1 MAEERGLSRINAS
14 LVPPMWN
21 MSSDGVKAVQRIKD
35 RNDKSGVM
43 RYYSS
48 LPMKCRGKHKCI
60 YKESC
65 YLDGLEIEQKIDE
78 VCPIEV
84 ELILSYLQKY
94 TEEFQIEDI
103 NDPKNTT
110 IIGLLKDLIDMELQI
125 ERANKRLMEDGDY
138 LEDRVIAITE
148 GGEKIT
154 NKEINQHINFKI
166 KMQEKKM
173 KNKYIVRENSSGKTK
188 ELLMFAK
195 ENNLGVLEEVCPLSA
210 RMIVNPVSMRLEN
223 DRIKEIIAKLRVL
236 LQEA

>member
-1 MAEERGLSRINAS
+1 MAEERSIATKITAS

-21 MSSDGVKAVQRIKD
+21 MSSDGVKAVQRIKE

-48 LPMKCRGKHKCI
+48 LPMKCKGKHKCI

-65 YLDGLEIEQKIDE
+65 YLESIDLEQQIDQ

-103 NDPKNTT
+103 NDSKNTT

-138 LEDRVIAITE
+138 LEDRVIAVTE

-154 NKEINQHINFKI
+154 NKEINQHIHFKI
-166 KMQEKKM
+166 KMQEKKAQILDLLHATP
-173 KNKYIVRENSSGKTK
+173 KNK
-188 ELLMFAK
+188 AK
-195 ENNLGVLEEVCPLSA
+195 EQESKSFDPSTYA
-210 RMIVNPVSMRLEN
+210 
-223 DRIKEIIAKLRVL
+223 KEILAKAR
-236 LQEA
+236 EAGYLNNNGTINVEDAVEVDVDNG

>member
-1 MAEERGLSRINAS
+1 MAEERGLTKITAS

-48 LPMKCRGKHKCI
+48 LPMKCKGKHKCI

-94 TEEFQIEDI
+94 VEEFQIEDI

-110 IIGLLKDLIDMELQI
+110 VVGLLKDLIDMELQI

-138 LEDRVIAITE
+138 LEDRVIAISDS
-148 GGEKIT
+148 GEKIT

-166 KMQEKKM
+166 KMQEKKAQILDLLHATPKSKAKQQDM
-173 KNKYIVRENSSGKTK
+173 KTFDPSTY
-188 ELLMFAK
+188 AK
-195 ENNLGVLEEVCPLSA
+195 EIMAKAREAGLLDGAQVVEANDVTEVVENNG
-210 RMIVNPVSMRLEN
+210 
-223 DRIKEIIAKLRVL
+223 
-236 LQEA
+236 

>member
-1 MAEERGLSRINAS
+1 MAEERGLSKISAS

-110 IIGLLKDLIDMELQI
+110 VIGLLKDLIDMELQI

-148 GGEKIT
+148 GREKIT

-166 KMQEKKM
+166 KMQEKKAQILDLLHATP
-173 KNKYIVRENSSGKTK
+173 KNK
-188 ELLMFAK
+188 AK
-195 ENNLGVLEEVCPLSA
+195 Q
-210 RMIVNPVSMRLEN
+210 
-223 DRIKEIIAKLRVL
+223 
-236 LQEA
+236 QEAKTFDPSTYAKDILAKAREAGLLDGAQVLNVEDAVEVDESDG

>member
-1 MAEERGLSRINAS
+1 MADERGLTKITAS

-21 MSSDGVKAVQRIKD
+21 MSSDGVKAVQRIKE

-65 YLDGLEIEQKIDE
+65 YLDTMEIEQKIDE

-94 TEEFQIEDI
+94 VDEFQIEDI

-110 IIGLLKDLIDMELQI
+110 VIGLLKDLIDMELQI

-138 LEDRVIAITE
+138 LEDRVMAITDS
-148 GGEKIT
+148 GEKIT

-166 KMQEKKM
+166 KMQEKKAQILDLLHATP
-173 KNKYIVRENSSGKTK
+173 KNKAKQQDAKT
-188 ELLMFAK
+188 FDPSTYAK
-195 ENNLGVLEEVCPLSA
+195 EIMAKAREAGLLNGAQVVEANDMTEV
-210 RMIVNPVSMRLEN
+210 VDDNG
-223 DRIKEIIAKLRVL
+223 
-236 LQEA
+236 

>member
-1 MAEERGLSRINAS
+1 MAEEYGLSKITSS

-21 MSSDGVKAVQRIKD
+21 MSADGVKAVQKIKE

-65 YLDGLEIEQKIDE
+65 YLESMDLENQIDE

-94 TEEFQIEDI
+94 VEEFQIENI
-103 NDPKNTT
+103 NDSKNTT
-110 IIGLLKDLIDMELQI
+110 LIGLLKDLIDMELQI

-138 LEDRVIAITE
+138 LEDRVIAVSE
-148 GGEKIT
+148 GGDKIT
-154 NKEINQHINFKI
+154 NKEINQHVNYKL
-166 KMQEKKM
+166 KMQEKKAQILDLLHATP
-173 KNKYIVRENSSGKTK
+173 KNKAKQQESRTFDPSTY
-188 ELLMFAK
+188 AK
-195 ENNLGVLEEVCPLSA
+195 EILAKAKEAGILEDGS
-210 RMIVNPVSMRLEN
+210 
-223 DRIKEIIAKLRVL
+223 IKVEDAVDVV
-236 LQEA
+236 E